1 MTLCSVA
8 MPPKCSF
15 FFSLLNVT
23 IDCRNSVK
31 FLPGYQ
37 FRFAIFVAWY
47 PVVPMISTGSALWR
61 ACRHLNY
68 DLHARLAR
76 PTLLPSGWR
85 KTPFLNDTFVAHSDT
100 GPVSFQL
107 QYPRFRA
114 IDHPTSH
121 SRKLWLMRWSQ
132 SVPAILCVILCKLE
146 HTLMCYAVVFF
157 TQ

>member
-1 MTLCSVA
+1 MTLRSVA

-37 FRFAIFVAWY
+37 FRFTIFVAWY
-47 PVVPMISTGSALWR
+47 PVVPMISTGWTLWT

-68 DLHARLAR
+68 NLHDRLPR

-85 KTPFLNDTFVAHSDT
+85 KTMTPLSHIQMPGLYN
-100 GPVSFQL
+100 PVSFQL

-114 IDHPTSH
+114 TGHPTSH
-121 SRKLWLMRWSQ
+121 SRKLWLIRWSQ
-132 SVPAILCVILCKLE
+132 GVPAILCPLLKLE